1 MQIDIAVIHGPN
13 LNLLGTREPGVYGS
27 RTLAEV
33 DTQIMR
39 AAHELGLGVTIAQ
52 YSGEGEIVD
61 AIHAA
66 AEHARVLVINPAAY
80 THYSVAIRDAISAVA
95 IPTIE
100 VHLSNTAARE
110 DFRSIGMTSAVAHG
124 TIAGFGAHS
133 YVLAIHAAVEL
144 LAPKRT

>member
-1 MQIDIAVIHGPN
+1 MQIDVAVIHGPN
-13 LNLLGTREPGVYGS
+13 LNLLGTREPGVYGKQ
-27 RTLAEV
+27 TLA
-33 DTQIMR
+33 QIDER
-39 AAHELGLGVTIAQ
+39 ILSAARELALTVTVAQ

-66 AEHARVLVINPAAY
+66 AISARAIVINPAAY
-80 THYSVAIRDAISAVA
+80 THYSVAIRDAIAAVA

-110 DFRSIGMTSAVAHG
+110 DFRAIGMTSAVAHG

-133 YVLAIHAAVEL
+133 YILALHAAAEL
-144 LAPKRT
+144 LLRK